1 MKRPIKLNSQD
12 FTTNYINLTEG
23 DSLSESLLESQLQF
37 EVLFESI
44 SEDDGNYKYKKDK
57 WTIKQVLLHI
67 IDVERLFVARAL
79 KISRDKNSKIIGFD
93 EDLYAENDCSDKL
106 SLEQLKQDFL
116 LVRNSTISFF
126 NTLDSTVLDNEVQS
140 SVLLTP
146 RIIGW
151 LISGHSIHHF
161 NVIKER
167 YLEII

>member
-167 YLEII
+167 

>member
-93 EDLYAENDCSDKL
+93 EDLYAENDYSDKL